1 MIDQNDYLQ
10 RFSLVDINKVK
21 PHEDVIPESVKQIS
35 KEIDS
40 DGVQLDPIIID
51 RNSMIILDGMH
62 RLAALKYLG
71 AKRILTFSVDYTDS
85 LITVGRWIRCVRTVN
100 ESLLNRL
107 RETLALEKISN
118 VEKAIKKIDSFKK
131 PLALISP
138 NDSYISNLPFK
149 GILDAYDPVR
159 FFDQILSEFKLKPES
174 LPESEVIKK
183 LGYYQAVLYTP
194 PITKE
199 DIIKSSLFQ
208 KLFPFKSTMH
218 FFPDRPIGV
227 SFPLD
232 FLIVD
237 PLSHDE
243 IQKKLEEILKSS
255 SYELKPSGSSY
266 RGRVYQERLFVFHR

>member
-35 KEIDS
+35 KEIASDS
-40 DGVQLDPIIID
+40 VQLDPIIID
-51 RNSMIILDGMH
+51 GNSMIILDGMH

-71 AKRILTFSVDYTDS
+71 AKRILVFSVDYTDS
-85 LITVGRWIRCVRTVN
+85 LITVSRWIRCVKTVN
-100 ESLLNRL
+100 ESLHNRL

-118 VEKAIKKIDSFKK
+118 VEKAIKNIDSLKN

-138 NDSYISNLPFK
+138 NDSYVSNLPFK
-149 GILDAYDPVR
+149 GIFDAYEPVR

-174 LPESEVIKK
+174 IPESEVIKK
-183 LGYYQAVLYTP
+183 LGYYQAILYTP

-199 DIIKSSLFQ
+199 DINNSSLFQ

-218 FFPDRPIGV
+218 FFPDRPLGV

-237 PLSHDE
+237 SLFHDE

-255 SYELKPSGSSY
+255 SYELRPSGSSY